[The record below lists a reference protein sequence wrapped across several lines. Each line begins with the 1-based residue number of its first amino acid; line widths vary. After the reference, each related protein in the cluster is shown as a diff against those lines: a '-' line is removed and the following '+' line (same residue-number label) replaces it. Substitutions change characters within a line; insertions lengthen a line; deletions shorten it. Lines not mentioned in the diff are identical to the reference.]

1 MSASELTVDPSITSS
16 EASDASI
23 AWWSDYL
30 SLTKPRILVMIL
42 LTVVMGLLGYAHRS
56 LSIWTTLH
64 SLIGTALI
72 AASASILNQWLEQ
85 DRDSLMTRTRSRPL
99 PSGRLTSFEVAVF
112 GWSTAVIGFSYLI
125 AFTNAGATAVGFA
138 TWVSYVW
145 IYTPM
150 KSRTWLNTVVG
161 TLPGALPVL
170 IGWTA
175 AGGSIFELQG
185 WLLTAIVILW
195 QFPHFMAI
203 AWLYRHEYDLAGYRM
218 ITNVERTGIAAGWLA
233 IIPALLLIPVSIA
246 SIAPSNILTW
256 IGAIC
261 GVVACLYQLRAAFIF
276 FRSRNDQTA
285 RRLLYAS
292 LIYLPAMML
301 ITMIV
306 ACLESSAG

>member
-1 MSASELTVDPSITSS
+1 MSASELAVDQSITST

-99 PSGRLTSFEVAVF
+99 PSGRLTSFEVAAF

-125 AFTNAGATAVGFA
+125 AFTNPVATAVGFA

-145 IYTPM
+145 VYTPM
-150 KSRTWLNTVVG
+150 KTRTWLNTVVG

-170 IGWTA
+170 IGWAA

-185 WLLTAIVILW
+185 WLLTSIVILW

-218 ITNVERTGIAAGWLA
+218 ITNVERTGIAAGWIA
-233 IIPALLLIPVSIA
+233 IIPAFLLIPVSMA
-246 SIAPSNILTW
+246 SIAPNNILTW

-261 GVVACLYQLRAAFIF
+261 GVAACLYQLRAALIF
-276 FRSRNDQTA
+276 FRNRNDQTA

-292 LIYLPAMML
+292 LIYLPSMML

-306 ACLESSAG
+306 ACL

>member
-1 MSASELTVDPSITSS
+1 MSASELTIDNPISS
-16 EASDASI
+16 QEATTATV

-30 SLTKPRILVMIL
+30 ALTKPRILVMIL

-56 LSIWTTLH
+56 LSIWVTLH
-64 SLIGTALI
+64 ALIGTALI

-85 DRDSLMTRTRSRPL
+85 DRDLLMTRTRSRPL
-99 PSGRLTSFEVAVF
+99 PSGRLTSFEAAFF
-112 GWSTAVIGFSYLI
+112 GWFTAVVGFLYLI
-125 AFTNAGATAVGFA
+125 AFTNLGATAVGFA

-150 KSRTWLNTVVG
+150 KTRTWFNTVVG

-175 AGGSIFELQG
+175 AGGSVLDLQG
-185 WLLTAIVILW
+185 WLLTSIVILW

-203 AWLYRHEYDLAGYRM
+203 AWLYRNEYDLAGYRM
-218 ITNVERTGIAAGWLA
+218 ITNVERTGVAAGWVA
-233 IIPALLLIPVSIA
+233 IIPAIVLIPVSIA
-246 SIAPSNILTW
+246 SIAPDNILTW
-256 IGAIC
+256 IGALC
-261 GVVACLYQLRAAFIF
+261 GVAACLYQLRAAIVF
-276 FRSRNDQTA
+276 FRNRNDQTA

-301 ITMIV
+301 ITMIA
-306 ACLESSAG
+306 ACL